1 MGALYFIRSNGLKI
15 IGTKQEELK
24 LLTGTKKMW
33 IQNWFLIKLGGHNSI
48 FVSHQILL
56 LPLYVLPRLPP

>member
-24 LLTGTKKMW
+24 LLTGTKK
-33 IQNWFLIKLGGHNSI
+33 NVDPEL
-48 FVSHQILL
+48 VSN
-56 LPLYVLPRLPP
+56 